1 MFNKFLSSSSSCG
14 LDTFLA
20 LLGIT
25 RPPTHASHLTRIL
38 ILFHQASDSSSSI
51 IIRAFENWRNEMKI
65 LQETALTY
73 DDVLLV
79 PQYSGVDSRRILS
92 TKSPLTKKIF
102 LQSPI
107 VSANMDVVTE
117 SEMAIAMAREGGIG
131 IIHRFMTIAEQTRQI
146 EKVKKAESFI
156 VDKPLTMN
164 ESQTV
169 GDVRRIVE
177 ETDTGGILIVDKND
191 KLIGIVTTRDL
202 LFEDD
207 DNKLVT
213 EIMTRDVHS
222 APPDTNLKDA
232 ERLLHEYRIEKLPL
246 KDKEGKVA
254 GLITLKDIMKI
265 TKFPKATKDS
275 KGRLAVGAAVGVRDK
290 ELRRVE
296 AALNAGA
303 DCIVVDIA
311 HGDSHLEIEM
321 IKNIR
326 KHFPDAQV
334 IGGNVATADGTKRLI
349 DAGVDCVKVGV
360 GPGSICITRQVAGS
374 GVPQLTAIIESA
386 KAAKEYNIPIIADGG
401 IRFPG
406 DVAKAIAAGA
416 STVMIGSM
424 LAGTDESPGMM
435 MTRRGHKYKASRGMA
450 SLTANIER
458 NKREG
463 NDLTKEEIEDYV
475 AEGVE
480 AAVPY
485 RGKVREV
492 LTQLVGGLQS
502 GMSYSGAHSIQ
513 EFQEKA
519 IFMRMTG
526 AGLKESGPHDVE
538 VLG

>member
-1 MFNKFLSSSSSCG
+1 
-14 LDTFLA
+14 
-20 LLGIT
+20 
-25 RPPTHASHLTRIL
+25 
-38 ILFHQASDSSSSI
+38 
-51 IIRAFENWRNEMKI
+51 MKI

-79 PQYSGVDSRRILS
+79 PQYSEIDSRRVLS

-102 LQSPI
+102 LNAPI

-131 IIHRFMTIAEQTRQI
+131 IIHRFMTIAEQARQI
-146 EKVKKAESFI
+146 EKVKKAESFV
-156 VDKPLTMN
+156 VDKPITLTDTN
-164 ESQTV
+164 SIA
-169 GDVRRIVE
+169 DVKRIVE
-177 ETDTGGILIVDKND
+177 ETETGGILIVDKKE
-191 KLIGIVTTRDL
+191 KLVGIVTTRDL
-202 LFEDD
+202 LFEHD
-207 DNKLVT
+207 DNKSVT
-213 EIMTRDVHS
+213 AIMTKDVIS
-222 APPDTNLKDA
+222 ASKDTSLSEA
-232 ERLLHEYRIEKLPL
+232 EKLLHEHRIEKLPL
-246 KDKEGKVA
+246 VDNDGKVA
-254 GLITLKDIMKI
+254 GLVTLKDIMKI
-265 TKFPKATKDS
+265 IKYPTATKDS

-290 ELRRVE
+290 EMRRVE
-296 AALNAGA
+296 ATLNAGA

-326 KHFPDAQV
+326 KHFPQAQI
-334 IGGNVATADGTKRLI
+334 IGGNVATGDGTKRLI
-349 DAGVDCVKVGV
+349 DAGVDAVKVGV

-374 GVPQLTAIIESA
+374 GVPQLTAVIESA
-386 KAAKEYNIPIIADGG
+386 KVAKESGIPVIADGG

-416 STVMIGSM
+416 SSVMIGSM

-502 GMSYSGAHSIQ
+502 GMSYSGAHSIE